1 MDINA
6 AQRAPTFL
14 STLRFRLLPEPA
26 SSTTVSKAQICFPE
40 ASAFGARGRWRPER
54 NNEDCSYSAGL
65 VSRTFAVRRGD
76 DYLQSPTSLA
86 DHVPYGTWIS
96 DGRWVRPASNTSRHM
111 VRLANEHERAS
122 FQRTSLRPSITIT
135 VLWMS
140 AIMVRGG
147 WQLDCKTPPVGH
159 SVHWTVVLDLMNAVP
174 YRSTTKE
181 IYNGPS
187 VVW

>member
-1 MDINA
+1 MQHRELRPFSALSDFAYFRN
-6 AQRAPTFL
+6 QLHRRQFL
-14 STLRFRLLPEPA
+14 KLKCASLKLP
-26 SSTTVSKAQICFPE
+26 

-96 DGRWVRPASNTSRHM
+96 DGRWVRPASNTSRQM

-122 FQRTSLRPSITIT
+122 FQRTSLRPSITVT